1 MANYN
6 LVVNSKFQPFSFER
20 YIQPYQMYEEAY
32 KNVENALGE
41 LSANASVWEKLA
53 NEQTDKEVY
62 DMYKAYADDLNRSV
76 EDLTKYGLNASS
88 RRDLLN
94 LRSRY
99 RKEITP
105 IEQAFNLRRQHIDE
119 QRKMRQA
126 DNTVEF
132 DMDASTARLI
142 DYINNPS
149 MTYTPVSKGLVTKRV
164 ADAVK
169 NYSNTMLRN
178 PSAWRNTASGQ
189 LLERIQQYGLTN
201 ADVQEIIN
209 NPNAFPEIQKLISD
223 VVESTG
229 VESWNKPKVLEA
241 VKAAAREGLFA
252 GLGKTIVDVQKNS
265 NYLND
270 YEQKTPPPIPQYNKV
285 IPKGNPYNLD
295 VRNEIYGDKLMHD
308 SYSKYFDKD
317 GHLTEEGMKQYN
329 SKGNITWHPSSFG
342 STEMP
347 SYTQFRNFIT
357 NLTGKENATKEE
369 IEKAY
374 KMNAAR
380 FKGDMN
386 GDIFRNTAFDVQ
398 FDDVTASNIITAL
411 TSGKNTGKHTVYAYS
426 KEGYKDKGTINL
438 MDDKFKDATV
448 AGEYGLQ
455 GNYIVITDKDSEQY
469 RIPLKA
475 VNEAFDNAIKDI
487 VNAANKLYYYRNNNP
502 YTDEELDRVI
512 QQGNMITTRR
522 DEIYNLLNLAHDNFA
537 AAQAVIKTE
546 PIKVEGG
553 LHQ

>member
-20 YIQPYQMYEEAY
+20 YIQPLQIYGQAY
-32 KNVENALGE
+32 REIENALGE
-41 LSANASVWEKLA
+41 LSANASIWEKLA

-76 EDLTKYGLNASS
+76 EDLTKYGLNSSS

-132 DMDASTARLI
+132 DMDASTAKLI

-178 PSAWRNTASGQ
+178 PSAWRNTASRQ

-201 ADVQEIIN
+201 ADIQEIIN
-209 NPNAFPEIQKLISD
+209 NPNAFPEIQKLMSD

-229 VESWNKPKVLEA
+229 VSNWNKSATLEA

-270 YEQKTPPPIPQYNKV
+270 YEQWKWEQEKNAKTPPPDLNLYYRQV
-285 IPKGNPYNLD
+285 PKTT
-295 VRNEIYGDKLMHD
+295 I
-308 SYSKYFDKD
+308 DKD
-317 GHLTEEGMKQYN
+317 KETTKLNEDIKTIQEIMNNPSLINKKATRKVTQVEQEYYEPGIQKTTPRRRQIEESYYPYQEKLKEIGKKYDINYSITDGILSENNFADVIKQIDKDIRSSAVRSFSY
-329 SKGNITWHPSSFG
+329 KPNITQSDLI
-342 STEMP
+342 
-347 SYTQFRNFIT
+347 TQVF
-357 NLTGKENATKEE
+357 KENARSYNRMSGKSGLFKVEDNNKGEEIDINDINKYITSDSDIDFDVDLGFVINSTDTKE
-369 IEKAY
+369 
-374 KMNAAR
+374 
-380 FKGDMN
+380 
-386 GDIFRNTAFDVQ
+386 
-398 FDDVTASNIITAL
+398 
-411 TSGKNTGKHTVYAYS
+411 
-426 KEGYKDKGTINL
+426 GT
-438 MDDKFKDATV
+438 K
-448 AGEYGLQ
+448 
-455 GNYIVITDKDSEQY
+455 S
-469 RIPLKA
+469 
-475 VNEAFDNAIKDI
+475 
-487 VNAANKLYYYRNNNP
+487 
-502 YTDEELDRVI
+502 
-512 QQGNMITTRR
+512 
-522 DEIYNLLNLAHDNFA
+522 
-537 AAQAVIKTE
+537 AVIDTE
-546 PIKVEGG
+546 LIDDPNRTFSKAQESIKLALENGEDELANTLIHALMVSFYNRFNT
-553 LHQ
+553 LVKRQSNTSSK